1 MVFFKK
7 SVSPSLLAE
16 HEQILSLFKG
26 CDVNKDGKLS
36 KDEVKEGFR
45 RLQSRFPRF
54 RAQRAFK
61 VADKNGD
68 GFISEAELDELV
80 DYVLD
85 CYEGSGK
92 REKKMVFFFNKRT
105 ETTHKDLPPKE
116 DYDELV
122 KLFKRCDV
130 NNDGRLSWE
139 EVKAGFRRLHSR
151 FPLYR
156 THRAF
161 QMADQNHD
169 GYINVGDE
177 LDKLVTYVLECY
189 PGTIKLRLI

>member
-85 CYEGSGK
+85 CYEGS
-92 REKKMVFFFNKRT
+92 V
-105 ETTHKDLPPKE
+105 
-116 DYDELV
+116 
-122 KLFKRCDV
+122 
-130 NNDGRLSWE
+130 
-139 EVKAGFRRLHSR
+139 A
-151 FPLYR
+151 
-156 THRAF
+156 
-161 QMADQNHD
+161 
-169 GYINVGDE
+169 
-177 LDKLVTYVLECY
+177 
-189 PGTIKLRLI
+189 LRLTK